1 MILTDR
7 TIPAYLSSPP
17 ASTSS
22 HCGIKPEPEEV
33 NHLVQNQAA
42 DSFGFSLILIPYP
55 HRCPGVSVLD
65 F

>member
-1 MILTDR
+1 MILTDS

-22 HCGIKPEPEEV
+22 HCGIKPVSDEV
-33 NHLVQNQAA
+33 NPLVQNQAA
-42 DSFGFSLILIPYP
+42 DSFGLSLILIPYP
-55 HRCPGVSVLD
+55 HWCPGVSVLD